1 MTINTSVIIAAGMGT
16 RLEGHGHLRPKGFLE
31 VGERAIIEES
41 LDHLVSAGIERVVI
55 VTGHQGHY
63 YEDLAA
69 HSNGLIETVN
79 NPDYATSGSMYS
91 LYCARDLVD
100 SDFLLLESDLIY
112 QQLALDEILKQAE
125 KDIVL
130 MSGPTHSGDEVW
142 IEAPE
147 GKLRA
152 MSKNPNE
159 VGNIDGELVGICK
172 ISKPLFVQ
180 MCADTKKAIV
190 ENPMYCYETDC
201 LVSVAR
207 NYPIHCHRVDRLIW
221 SEIDDATHLR
231 RARDLIYP
239 QLVEVDPEIY

>member
-41 LDHLVSAGIERVVI
+41 LDHLVAAGIERVVI

-63 YEDLAA
+63 YDDLAA
-69 HSNGLIETVN
+69 HSSGLIETVN
-79 NPDYATSGSMYS
+79 NPDFATTGSMYS
-91 LYCARDLVD
+91 LYCARELVD
-100 SDFLLLESDLIY
+100 CDFLLLESDLIY
-112 QQLALDEILKQAE
+112 QQLALDEILQQPQA
-125 KDIVL
+125 DVVL

-142 IEAPE
+142 IESPE
-147 GKLRA
+147 GKLRT
-152 MSKNPNE
+152 MSKKLQE
-159 VGNIDGELVGICK
+159 VGAVDGELVGICK
-172 ISKPLFVQ
+172 ISKALFEA
-180 MCADTKKAIV
+180 MCTDAAAAF
-190 ENPMYCYETDC
+190 EGAPNYCYETDC

-207 NYPIHCHRVDRLIW
+207 NYPIHCHRVDQLIW

-239 QLVEVDPEIY
+239 QLMEVDPGIY